1 MKASERRHWLKGAAV
16 TGLTGLR
23 GLSGLSGMAGLTG
36 ASSLAAMMAAWP
48 TSSWAQASV
57 PGFAPSDLT
66 QARALMAQALRSDEA
81 WRLARE
87 LAVGIG
93 ARPAGSE
100 GDRKAVAWAQEALRN
115 LGLQNV
121 HTQAINLNVWQR
133 GPGSA
138 RLLAAAG
145 SPGSGTDARATRA
158 TGGNGDRELV
168 MAALGNSIST
178 PASGIEA
185 EVAWYPSL
193 AALMEEPADPERS
206 RAKGRIVFIDQ
217 KTERARDGSGYGRSV
232 GARLNGP
239 VEAARRGAVAF
250 GLRSAGTS
258 GGTAPEGAPS
268 NAQRDAQRIAHTG
281 ATRYD
286 LRVQP
291 IPAFAVSVPDADV
304 MAARVAQGEVLR
316 LRVVMNNRSDVPA
329 LTHNVIG
336 DVPGTDLAH
345 EVVMIGAHLDSWDLG
360 QGAVDDGAGVA
371 IVSAAAGLMAQAA
384 GYGPRAALPPGTAA
398 PAALSRPRRTIR
410 VVLFANEENGF
421 DGAVAYGKAYAQ
433 MPHQLVAES
442 DFGGGRIYRLAS
454 RVQPAALPLVAQM
467 AEVLKPLGIEPGD
480 NSGNPGPDAAFLMRN
495 HKWPGMALSQDGT
508 RYFDVH
514 HTERD
519 TIDQLDPADLQQN
532 VAAWAAMAW
541 LSAQSPV
548 SFSPVPLPR

>member
-1 MKASERRHWLKGAAV
+1 MKAMDRRQWLRDTALG
-16 TGLTGLR
+16 
-23 GLSGLSGMAGLTG
+23 
-36 ASSLAAMMAAWP
+36 MMAVG
-48 TSSWAQASV
+48 SSRAAWAQDPTPAFS
-57 PGFAPSDLT
+57 ARDPS
-66 QARALMAQALRSDEA
+66 QAHELMRQAQGSDTA
-81 WRLARE
+81 WRLLNE

-100 GDRKAVAWAQEALRN
+100 GDRRAVAWAQRALRD

-138 RLLAAAG
+138 RLLGAPPQG
-145 SPGSGTDARATRA
+145 GSGAQGPRD
-158 TGGNGDRELV
+158 LV

-178 PASGIEA
+178 SDGGLQA

-193 AALMEEPADPERS
+193 AALMEEPADPARS
-206 RAKGRIVFIDQ
+206 RANGRIVFIDQ

-250 GLRSAGTS
+250 GLRSVGTS
-258 GGTAPEGAPS
+258 GGRAPEGAPT

-286 LRVQP
+286 LRVRP

-304 MAARVAQGEVLR
+304 IAARVAQGEVLS
-316 LRVVMNNRSDVPA
+316 LQLKMDNRSDVPA
-329 LTHNVIG
+329 VTHNVIG
-336 DVPGTDLAH
+336 EIPGTDLAQ

-371 IVSAAAGLMAQAA
+371 IVSAAAGLIAQAA
-384 GYGPRAALPPGTAA
+384 GLSADLGGARADARPPVAA
-398 PAALSRPRRTIR
+398 RASAGWTPARPRRTIR

-421 DGAVAYGKAYAQ
+421 DGAVAYGKAYAHV
-433 MPHQLVAES
+433 PHQLVAES
-442 DFGGGRIYRLAS
+442 DFGGGRIYRLSS
-454 RVQPAALPLVAQM
+454 RVQTAALPLVAQM
-467 AEVLKPLGIEPGD
+467 AELLKPLGVEPGD
-480 NSGNPGPDAAFLMRN
+480 NNGNPGPDAAFLMRN
-495 HKWPGMALSQDGT
+495 HRWPGMALSQDGT

-519 TIDQLDPADLQQN
+519 TIDQVDPADLQQN
-532 VAAWAAMAW
+532 VAAWAATAW
-541 LSAQSPV
+541 LTAQAPL